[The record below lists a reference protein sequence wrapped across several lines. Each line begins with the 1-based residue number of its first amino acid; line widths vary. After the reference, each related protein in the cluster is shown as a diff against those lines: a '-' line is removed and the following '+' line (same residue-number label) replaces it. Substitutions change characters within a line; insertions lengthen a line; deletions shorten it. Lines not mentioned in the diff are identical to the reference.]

1 MGGPKM
7 KLIPAFP
14 CAEPDLAKPIEIA
27 LERPKHIWTNPSNW
41 GVMNKYDGIRCL
53 MRRTPGGILT
63 VSRNDK
69 PLGGHNINDIKS
81 IWIRLCGAD
90 SRLSEVILDGEI
102 YAYWEENDFDRLS
115 GMVRKTSAHST
126 GWEDL
131 YYIIFDCYWPDFA
144 DMEFNPRMLKLSE
157 IITDA
162 YRVLKRRTTLTTH
175 ERSLI
180 QFATDPYKSSQ
191 TSARVYSHDTH
202 GDVRKITK
210 DRWFNPI
217 LVSSIKKGL
226 PHLLRVLGQH
236 PALNC
241 SRNYMSDILV
251 PYLGPVGTG
260 NTVSDALLDS
270 LVTAESID
278 LEGIIVRD
286 VTKPYNCGRTGSNL
300 YKLKSFEDDEFLIV
314 GYEEAMG
321 KDYGT
326 PVWVCDTHDGSRQF
340 KVRPMATD
348 AAKRK
353 MWADRDDIVGSQ
365 LTVKFQELTKY
376 GVPRFPAGVA
386 IRDYE

>member
-1 MGGPKM
+1 M

-14 CAEPDLAKPIEIA
+14 CAEPDLAKPIDVAEKK
-27 LERPKHIWTNPSNW
+27 PKHIWTNPSNW

-53 MRRTPGGILT
+53 MTLEEVSFGVNVIT

-69 PLGGHNINDIKS
+69 PLGGHNLKDIKS
-81 IWIRLCGAD
+81 IWIRLCEAD
-90 SRLSEVILDGEI
+90 PRLNDVILDGEV

-131 YYIIFDCYWPDFA
+131 YYIIFDCYWPEYA
-144 DMEFNPRMLKLSE
+144 DMEFNTRMLRLSQ
-157 IITDA
+157 IIEYA
-162 YRVLKRRTTLTTH
+162 YNAITHTKH

-180 QFATDPYKSSQ
+180 QFATDPYKSSMGADQ
-191 TSARVYSHDTH
+191 
-202 GDVRKITK
+202 ITK
-210 DRWFNPI
+210 DQWFNPK
-217 LVSSIKKGL
+217 LVSFIKKGL
-226 PHLLRVLGQH
+226 PPRVMAYSRGVKLV
-236 PALNC
+236 PAINC
-241 SRNYMSDILV
+241 SRDYMSDILGPYFDV
-251 PYLGPVGTG
+251 PPMVGTG

-270 LVTAESID
+270 LVKAESID

-314 GYEEAMG
+314 GYKEAMG

-326 PVWVCDTHDGSRQF
+326 PVWVCETHDGSRQF
-340 KVRPMATD
+340 NVRPMATD
-348 AAKRK
+348 AAKRQ
-353 MWADRDDIVGSQ
+353 MWADKDDIVGKQ

>member
-1 MGGPKM
+1 M
-7 KLIPAFP
+7 KLIPDFP

-27 LERPKHIWTNPSNW
+27 EEKPKQMWTNPTTW

-53 MRRTPGGILT
+53 MTENHGGFTKT

-69 PLGGHNINDIKS
+69 PLGGHNIKDIKQ
-81 IWIRLCGAD
+81 IWHRLCEEQPE
-90 SRLSEVILDGEI
+90 LKNVILDREV
-102 YAYWEENDFDRLS
+102 YAYWEETDFDRLS

-131 YYIIFDCYWPDFA
+131 YYIIFDCFWIHRPDFR
-144 DMEFNPRMLKLSE
+144 FNERMLKLSE
-157 IITDA
+157 IIKDA
-162 YRVLKRRTTLTTH
+162 YKSFGRTTTNAR
-175 ERSLI
+175 ERALI
-180 QFATDPYKSSQ
+180 QFATDPYRSNRSI
-191 TSARVYSHDTH
+191 HE
-202 GDVRKITK
+202 GEITNDK
-210 DRWFNPI
+210 WFNPI
-217 LVSSIKKGL
+217 TIPMIQS
-226 PHLLRVLGQH
+226 LLGGRIHTDVDFTV
-236 PALNC
+236 PAINC
-241 SRNYMSDILV
+241 SADYISDILE
-251 PYLGPVGTG
+251 PYIGPIASAY
-260 NTVSDALLDS
+260 TVSDALLHA
-270 LVTAESID
+270 LKTAESID

-286 VTKPYNCGRTGSNL
+286 VNKSYNCGRTGSNL

-376 GVPRFPAGVA
+376 GVPRFPSGVG